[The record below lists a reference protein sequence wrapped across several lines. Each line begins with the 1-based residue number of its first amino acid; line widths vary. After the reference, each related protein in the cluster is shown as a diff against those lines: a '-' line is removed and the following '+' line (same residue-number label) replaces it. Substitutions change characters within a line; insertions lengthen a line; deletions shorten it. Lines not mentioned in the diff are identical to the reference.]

1 MTFLK
6 PHEILLKK
14 AETDL
19 QGAEVL
25 YKSDNEFLD
34 VEIVFFHLQQ
44 SIKKFLKAVLSYRG
58 IHYTKTHDLEQLFKL
73 LGTEFVLDN
82 SDVEFIEELNMYAV
96 QGRYDYV
103 SEELDNIDDFF
114 KIARKVRKRAY
125 EIINIG

>member
-1 MTFLK
+1 MTFLR

-44 SIKKFLKAVLSYRG
+44 SIEKFLKAVLSYRG
-58 IHYTKTHDLEQLFKL
+58 IHYTKTHDLEQLLKL
-73 LGTEFVLDN
+73 LGTEFVLDT

-103 SEELDNIDDFF
+103 SEALDNIDDFF
-114 KIARKVRKRAY
+114 EIAKKVKKRTN

>member
-44 SIKKFLKAVLSYRG
+44 SIEKFLKAVLSYRG
-58 IHYTKTHDLEQLFKL
+58 IHY
-73 LGTEFVLDN
+73 
-82 SDVEFIEELNMYAV
+82 
-96 QGRYDYV
+96 
-103 SEELDNIDDFF
+103 
-114 KIARKVRKRAY
+114 KRHM
-125 EIINIG
+125 I

>member
-6 PHEILLKK
+6 PYEILFKK

-19 QGAEVL
+19 HGAEVL

-44 SIKKFLKAVLSYRG
+44 SIEKFLKAILSYRG

-73 LGTEFVLDN
+73 LGTEFVLDS
-82 SDVEFIEELNMYAV
+82 SDVDFIEELNMYAV

-103 SEELDNIDDFF
+103 SGALDNIDDFF
-114 KIARKVRKRAY
+114 KIAKKIRKRAY
-125 EIINIG
+125 EIIKIN

>member
-34 VEIVFFHLQQ
+34 GEIVFFHLQQ
-44 SIKKFLKAVLSYRG
+44 SIEKFLKAVLSYRG
-58 IHYTKTHDLEQLFKL
+58 IHYTKTHDLEQLLKS
-73 LGTEFVLDN
+73 LGTEFVLDT

-103 SEELDNIDDFF
+103 SEALDNIDDFF
-114 KIARKVRKRAY
+114 EIAKKVKKRTN

>member
-44 SIKKFLKAVLSYRG
+44 SIEKFLKAVLSYRG

>member
-1 MTFLK
+1 MTFLR
-6 PHEILLKK
+6 PYELLLKK

-44 SIKKFLKAVLSYRG
+44 SIEKFLKAVLSYKG

-73 LGTEFVLDN
+73 LGTDFSLNRLDL
-82 SDVEFIEELNMYAV
+82 DFIEELNMYAV

-103 SEELDNIDDFF
+103 SDALDNIEDFF
-114 KIARKVRKRAY
+114 EIVKKVRKKTY
-125 EIINIG
+125 EIIK

>member
-44 SIKKFLKAVLSYRG
+44 SIEKFLKAVLSYRG

-103 SEELDNIDDFF
+103 SEALDNIDDFF
-114 KIARKVRKRAY
+114 KIAKKVRKRAY

>member
-44 SIKKFLKAVLSYRG
+44 SIEKFLKAVLSYRG
-58 IHYTKTHDLEQLFKL
+58 IHYTKTHDLEQLLKS
-73 LGTEFVLDN
+73 LGTEFVLDT

-103 SEELDNIDDFF
+103 SEALDNIDDFF
-114 KIARKVRKRAY
+114 EIAKKVREKAY
-125 EIINIG
+125 EIINDG

>member
-44 SIKKFLKAVLSYRG
+44 SIEKFLKAVLSYKG
-58 IHYTKTHDLEQLFKL
+58 IHYTKTHDLEQLLKL
-73 LGTEFVLDN
+73 LGTEFVLDT

-103 SEELDNIDDFF
+103 SEALDNIDDFF
-114 KIARKVRKRAY
+114 EIAKKVKKRTN

>member
-44 SIKKFLKAVLSYRG
+44 SIEKFLKAILSFRG
-58 IHYTKTHDLEQLFKL
+58 IHYTKTHDLEQLIKL
-73 LGTEFVLDN
+73 LGTEFILEKLDL
-82 SDVEFIEELNMYAV
+82 EFIEELNMYAV
-96 QGRYDYV
+96 QGRYDYI
-103 SEELDNIDDFF
+103 SDALENINDFF
-114 KIARKVRKRAY
+114 EIAKKVRTKTH
-125 EIINIG
+125 EIINMG

>member
-44 SIKKFLKAVLSYRG
+44 SIEKFLKAVLSYRG
-58 IHYTKTHDLEQLFKL
+58 IHYTKTHDLEQLLKL
-73 LGTEFVLDN
+73 LGTEFVLDT

-103 SEELDNIDDFF
+103 SEVLDNIDDFF
-114 KIARKVRKRAY
+114 EIAKKVRKRTY

>member
-44 SIKKFLKAVLSYRG
+44 SIEKFLKAVLSYRG
-58 IHYTKTHDLEQLFKL
+58 IHYTKTHDLEQLLKL
-73 LGTEFVLDN
+73 LGTEFVLDT

-103 SEELDNIDDFF
+103 SEALDNIDDFF
-114 KIARKVRKRAY
+114 EIAKKVKKRTN

>member
-44 SIKKFLKAVLSYRG
+44 SIEKFLKAVLSYRG
-58 IHYTKTHDLEQLFKL
+58 IHYTKTHDLEQLLKL
-73 LGTEFVLDN
+73 LGTEFVLDT

-103 SEELDNIDDFF
+103 SEALDNIDDFF
-114 KIARKVRKRAY
+114 EIAKKVRKRTY

>member
-6 PHEILLKK
+6 PYEILLKK

-34 VEIVFFHLQQ
+34 VEIIFFHLQQ
-44 SIKKFLKAVLSYRG
+44 SIEKFLKAVLSYKG

-73 LGTEFVLDN
+73 LGNEFVLDKL
-82 SDVEFIEELNMYAV
+82 DIEFIEELNMYAV

-103 SEELDNIDDFF
+103 YDSLDNVDDFF
-114 KIARKVRKRAY
+114 DISKKIRKRVY

>member
-44 SIKKFLKAVLSYRG
+44 SIEKFLKAVLSYRG

-82 SDVEFIEELNMYAV
+82 SDVEFIEALNIYAV

>member
-6 PHEILLKK
+6 PYEILLKK

-34 VEIVFFHLQQ
+34 VEIIFFHLQQ
-44 SIKKFLKAVLSYRG
+44 SIQKFLKAVLSYKG

-73 LGTEFVLDN
+73 LGNEFVLDKL
-82 SDVEFIEELNMYAV
+82 DIEFIEELNMYAV

-103 SEELDNIDDFF
+103 YDSLDNVDDFF
-114 KIARKVRKRAY
+114 DISKKIKKRVY

>member
-44 SIKKFLKAVLSYRG
+44 SIEKFLKAVLSYRG
-58 IHYTKTHDLEQLFKL
+58 IHYTQTHDLEQLLKL
-73 LGTEFVLDN
+73 LGTEFVLDT

-103 SEELDNIDDFF
+103 SEALDNIDDFIE
-114 KIARKVRKRAY
+114 IAKKVREKAY
-125 EIINIG
+125 VIINDG

>member
-44 SIKKFLKAVLSYRG
+44 SIEKFLKAVLSYRG
-58 IHYTKTHDLEQLFKL
+58 IHYTKTHDLEQLLKL
-73 LGTEFVLDN
+73 LGTEFVLDT

-103 SEELDNIDDFF
+103 SEALDNIDDFF
-114 KIARKVRKRAY
+114 EIAKKVKKKAY
-125 EIINIG
+125 EIINDG

>member
-6 PHEILLKK
+6 PYEILLRK

-44 SIKKFLKAVLSYRG
+44 SIEKFLKAILSYRG
-58 IHYTKTHDLEQLFKL
+58 VHYTKTHDLEQLFKL
-73 LGTEFVLDN
+73 LGTEFILN
-82 SDVEFIEELNMYAV
+82 KSDIEFIEELNMCAV

-103 SEELDNIDDFF
+103 SDALNNIDDFF
-114 KIARKVRKRAY
+114 DIAKKVRKRTY
-125 EIINIG
+125 EIIK

>member
-34 VEIVFFHLQQ
+34 VEIVFFYL
-44 SIKKFLKAVLSYRG
+44 
-58 IHYTKTHDLEQLFKL
+58 
-73 LGTEFVLDN
+73 
-82 SDVEFIEELNMYAV
+82 
-96 QGRYDYV
+96 
-103 SEELDNIDDFF
+103 
-114 KIARKVRKRAY
+114 
-125 EIINIG
+125 

>member
-44 SIKKFLKAVLSYRG
+44 SIEKFLKAVLSYRG
-58 IHYTKTHDLEQLFKL
+58 IHYTKTHDLEQLLKL
-73 LGTEFVLDN
+73 LGTEFVLDT

-103 SEELDNIDDFF
+103 SEALDNIDDFF
-114 KIARKVRKRAY
+114 EIAKKVKRRTN

>member
-44 SIKKFLKAVLSYRG
+44 SIEKFLKAVLSYRG

-125 EIINIG
+125 EIIKLG

>member
-44 SIKKFLKAVLSYRG
+44 SIEKFLKAVLSYRG
-58 IHYTKTHDLEQLFKL
+58 IHYTKTHDLEQLLKL
-73 LGTEFVLDN
+73 LGTEFVLDT

-103 SEELDNIDDFF
+103 SEVLDNIDDFF
-114 KIARKVRKRAY
+114 EIAKKVREKAY
-125 EIINIG
+125 EIINDG

>member
-44 SIKKFLKAVLSYRG
+44 SIEKFLKAVLSYRG

-82 SDVEFIEELNMYAV
+82 SDVELIEELNMYAV

>member
-34 VEIVFFHLQQ
+34 VEIVFFLCYSETQAR
-44 SIKKFLKAVLSYRG
+44 SVDRLIK
-58 IHYTKTHDLEQLFKL
+58 
-73 LGTEFVLDN
+73 
-82 SDVEFIEELNMYAV
+82 
-96 QGRYDYV
+96 
-103 SEELDNIDDFF
+103 NI
-114 KIARKVRKRAY
+114 R
-125 EIINIG
+125 IGK

>member
-44 SIKKFLKAVLSYRG
+44 SIEKFLKAVLSYRG
-58 IHYTKTHDLEQLFKL
+58 IHYTKTHDLEQLLKL
-73 LGTEFVLDN
+73 LGTEFVLDT

-103 SEELDNIDDFF
+103 SEALDNIDDFF
-114 KIARKVRKRAY
+114 EIAKKVREKAY
-125 EIINIG
+125 EIINDG

>member
-44 SIKKFLKAVLSYRG
+44 SIEKFLKAVLSYKG
-58 IHYTKTHDLEQLFKL
+58 IHYTKTHDLEQLLKL

-103 SEELDNIDDFF
+103 SEALDNIDDFF
-114 KIARKVRKRAY
+114 KIARKVRKRAH